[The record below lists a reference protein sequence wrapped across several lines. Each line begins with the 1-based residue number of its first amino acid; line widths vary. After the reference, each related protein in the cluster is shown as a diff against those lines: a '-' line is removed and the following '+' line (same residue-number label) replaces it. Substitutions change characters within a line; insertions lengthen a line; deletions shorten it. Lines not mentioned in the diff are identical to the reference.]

1 MSQWCQPQQL
11 FTGLVEGQK
20 DGKTN
25 PRDRSQRNHGDRGV
39 VRVRG
44 EEFGWG
50 EACSVA
56 LV

>member
-25 PRDRSQRNHGDRGV
+25 PRARSQRNHGDRGV